1 MNKRKRSSRK
11 SKIVIDQV
19 NQTAKLTQPVLLQS
33 FGDEFEIRSSHAE
46 IPATAGHVISYKH
59 EDMVYLDPEKQCLF

>member
-33 FGDEFEIRSSHAE
+33 FGDEFEIRSSHVE
-46 IPATAGHVISYKH
+46 IPATAGHVISYKR
-59 EDMVYLDPEKQCLF
+59 EAVVYLDPKKQRLF